1 MSNENNFEGVADR
14 NGKRGARAFAELLMR
29 ASTADL
35 TPRFLIIQTIV
46 FTVVITLMCHFWLG
60 PWMASH
66 NTYSWWGQW
75 RWIPL
80 PWACGYVALIGT
92 LRHRS
97 LMAAHAKLGDLRKDA
112 PDDVKRQLKSQVEKK
127 RTLYKMIGEIF
138 AAMSVLGAAF
148 SLVTS
153 YYSFDTRFLRPAAV
167 SVDADLTKIKELT
180 EQTCRLGVTA
190 DACTSRPSVRQMVE
204 IIEKET
210 DAIQRHAAV
219 TAMLDRLRPVLLT
232 IEGGGREELAR
243 LLDEVDAAFPNDALF
258 SLLQMAAASFL
269 VLTVTV
275 AVGFK
280 LAVAVY
286 EYRITLQSVGGSASS
301 SAPPGVQQGEI
312 EPHSTGQQR

>member
-1 MSNENNFEGVADR
+1 MSTENNLEGVADR
-14 NGKRGARAFAELLMR
+14 TVKSGAQAFAELLMR

-35 TPRFLIIQTIV
+35 SPRFLIIQTIV
-46 FTVVITLMCHFWLG
+46 FTVVITLVCHFWLG

-66 NTYSWWGQW
+66 NTYSWWRQW

-92 LRHRS
+92 LRHQS
-97 LMAAHAKLGDLRKDA
+97 LMAAHAKLGALRKDA

-127 RTLYKMIGEIF
+127 RALYKMIGEIF

-167 SVDADLTKIKELT
+167 SVDTDLAKIQELT

-190 DACTSRPSVRQMVE
+190 DACTSRPSVSQMVE

-232 IEGGGREELAR
+232 IEGGGREELAQ

-286 EYRITLQSVGGSASS
+286 EYRITLQSVGGNASS
-301 SAPPGVQQGEI
+301 SAPPGAQQLEI
-312 EPHSTGQQR
+312 ERHSTGQQR